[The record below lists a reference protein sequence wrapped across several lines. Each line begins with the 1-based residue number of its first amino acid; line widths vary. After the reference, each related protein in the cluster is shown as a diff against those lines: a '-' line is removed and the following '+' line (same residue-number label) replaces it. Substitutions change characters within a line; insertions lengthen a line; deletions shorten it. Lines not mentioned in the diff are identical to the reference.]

1 MAAVVCGHCGTS
13 NAAGRQFCE
22 NCDGFLDWDGTAEP
36 DPAPAASRPPVRQQP
51 PPPQQSRPA
60 PPRPPQQAAPP
71 QAAPPQAAPQYGPPQ
86 YGPPPSAPAQP
97 PRQAS
102 PYAAPAHPGT
112 LTYSPVGMP
121 PSTGMMLRRCSNC
134 GETSDSSRRFCR
146 RCGTWLV
153 TPTLVRPGPPDRLG
167 TRLRRRW
174 WGGTTGA
181 YRGDLTRGTIAFRI
195 ASVIGVIL
203 LIGVVLTVA
212 GFHPIRRVT
221 DLVGHVLGSGRVSG
235 VTAQAVP
242 GDALPGHPAAWAV
255 DDVRGRGFATRWTS
269 GSSGDPNSAC
279 SGTAATP
286 ATASSL
292 NLTFPRATNVR
303 EIGIEAGLPAG
314 DPDIANRWRPQ
325 TLELHWPGGKCQAVQ
340 LAKDPGLQRFAV
352 DQGIV
357 GQVAIVV
364 VAGYPPDGP
373 GSDRLDIGEITFWQR

>member
-1 MAAVVCGHCGTS
+1 
-13 NAAGRQFCE
+13 
-22 NCDGFLDWDGTAEP
+22 
-36 DPAPAASRPPVRQQP
+36 
-51 PPPQQSRPA
+51 
-60 PPRPPQQAAPP
+60 
-71 QAAPPQAAPQYGPPQ
+71 
-86 YGPPPSAPAQP
+86 
-97 PRQAS
+97 
-102 PYAAPAHPGT
+102 
-112 LTYSPVGMP
+112 
-121 PSTGMMLRRCSNC
+121 MMLRRCSNC
-134 GETSDSSRRFCR
+134 GETSDSTRRFCR

-153 TPTLVRPGPPDRLG
+153 TPTLVRPAPPDGLG

-174 WGGTTGA
+174 WGGTTA
-181 YRGDLTRGTIAFRI
+181 EYRGDLTRGTIAFRI
-195 ASVIGVIL
+195 ASVVGVLLLVGVI
-203 LIGVVLTVA
+203 LTVA
-212 GFHPIRRVT
+212 GWHPIRRAT

-242 GDALPGHPAAWAV
+242 GDALPGHPASWAV

-279 SGTAATP
+279 SAAAPAP

-340 LAKDPGLQRFAV
+340 LAKDPGLQRFPV

-357 GQVAIVV
+357 GQVEVVV